1 MRNDS
6 RSIHVRL
13 NLNKPEHL
21 KAWESLERLEHEEKL
36 SYNQLI
42 ARAITEYAERDAGKD
57 ASTDEKMNRLVEM
70 CVQKV
75 ISAVEDSLHKT
86 LPAYIAG
93 CFAATSGVLSVP
105 QTPPATEPVPND
117 DETPAGE
124 QISAEDIDWD
134 FLGEG

>member
-13 NLNKPEHL
+13 NLNRTDHL
-21 KAWESLERLEHEEKL
+21 KAWEYLERLEHEEKL

-42 ARAITEYAERDAGKD
+42 AKAIVEYGERDARKD
-57 ASTDEKMNRLVEM
+57 ALVDEMMIGLVEM
-70 CVQKV
+70 CVQKI

-93 CFAATSGVLSVP
+93 CFAATSGVFSVP
-105 QTPPATEPVPND
+105 QSLPTIEPAPPND
-117 DETPAGE
+117 EPLSGE

>member
-13 NLNKPEHL
+13 NLNRTDHL
-21 KAWESLERLEHEEKL
+21 KAWEYLERLEHEEKL

-42 ARAITEYAERDAGKD
+42 AKAIVEYGERDARKD
-57 ASTDEKMNRLVEM
+57 ALADEMMIGLVEM
-70 CVQKV
+70 CVQKI

-93 CFAATSGVLSVP
+93 CFAATSGVFSVP
-105 QTPPATEPVPND
+105 QSLPTIEPAPPND
-117 DETPAGE
+117 EPLSGE

>member
-13 NLNKPEHL
+13 NLNRPEHL
-21 KAWESLERLEHEEKL
+21 KAWECLERLEREEKL

-42 ARAITEYAERDAGKD
+42 ARAITEYAERDARKD
-57 ASTDEKMNRLVEM
+57 ASADEMMNGLVEM
-70 CVQKV
+70 CVQKI

-93 CFAATSGVLSVP
+93 CFAVTSGVLSVP
-105 QTPPATEPVPND
+105 QSLPATEPAPTDN
-117 DETPAGE
+117 EPPSSE
-124 QISAEDIDWD
+124 QISAEDIDCA
-134 FLGEG
+134 LVK